1 MRGKYK
7 ITKKTLLSLPYLV
20 LGTLRFVVIVISER
34 QRVSDRN
41 ATQEQLAG

>member
-1 MRGKYK
+1 M
-7 ITKKTLLSLPYLV
+7 LSLPCLV